1 MSKLEGINSLNA
13 RFNFDKNSNW
23 GIDQKSFSNT
33 MSDKV
38 NVRGKQSN
46 VYSNQLLRIR
56 QDKLRSLKRALY
68 NSYQSAVIVFDK
80 DDRQLHFRCLINHD
94 KLKVD
99 YEDKIL
105 SIPYREVPV
114 EYEG

>member
-1 MSKLEGINSLNA
+1 MG
-13 RFNFDKNSNW
+13 DKIS
-23 GIDQKSFSNT
+23 
-33 MSDKV
+33 
-38 NVRGKQSN
+38 VRGKYSN
-46 VYSNQLLRIR
+46 VYANPLLRIR
-56 QDKLRSLKRALY
+56 EDKLRSLKRALY

-80 DDRQLHFRCLINHD
+80 DDRHFHFRCLINHD

-114 EYEG
+114 EYEGLKA

>member
-1 MSKLEGINSLNA
+1 
-13 RFNFDKNSNW
+13 
-23 GIDQKSFSNT
+23 
-33 MSDKV
+33 
-38 NVRGKQSN
+38 
-46 VYSNQLLRIR
+46 
-56 QDKLRSLKRALY
+56 
-68 NSYQSAVIVFDK
+68 VIVFDK

-114 EYEG
+114 EYEGRKS